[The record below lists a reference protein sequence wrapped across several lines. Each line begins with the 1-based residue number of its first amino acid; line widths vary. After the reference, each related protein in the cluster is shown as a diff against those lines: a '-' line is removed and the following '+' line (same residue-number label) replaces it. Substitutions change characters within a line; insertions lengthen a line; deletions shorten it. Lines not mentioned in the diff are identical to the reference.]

1 VAAPVLAPMPDGL
14 DLASGY
20 TLRVTALDPTTGNLV
35 AGVNVG
41 LEVITGTSS
50 EPMAGGGEGSYT
62 IGPYLLV
69 AGPSA

>member
-14 DLASGY
+14 ILGSGY
-20 TLRVTALDPTTGNLV
+20 TLRVTALDAATGNTV

-50 EPMAGGGEGSYT
+50 EGGAGGVFDT
-62 IGPYLLV
+62 GPFMLV
-69 AGPSA
+69 PGPSA